1 MCPGGDLD
9 LFGDFPVT
17 LRSVGA
23 AGYNRSGWHAQ
34 RFLSAPL
41 ERICAVGVDLEGRM
55 WRSRSMMWRD
65 WVGYF
70 GPPSVTGS
78 DAYSSQSLRRSFVW
92 RLRDAAA
99 RCRCPRPRS
108 RPILGWF
115 AARHRWIS
123 LSGEM
128 MVRAAP
134 QLWPSVALWSGRGLA
149 AWRIWSRA
157 LRSTRR
163 QVSASAR
170 SQSSSL
176 PLVCCFWSKQDSFRQ
191 QIRSHS
197 MSLGC
202 RADRVTLA
210 QLVHHSSGI
219 PDYFGDLAPKGWE
232 HATLDQQGALAKI
245 SAAKKL
251 RFQPGTKWEYSNSNY
266 LLLGVIIER
275 VSGQSLG
282 TFLRERIFDPLQ
294 LRMVA
299 GFGQEIPRRARSYSQ
314 LGSEFEN
321 VNWHFYA
328 LGPSGIWSTPA
339 DLVRWADNY
348 RSGSVGGPALL
359 TRVVDGA
366 QDTGIDLSPWTGARY
381 GAGIFVLPDNRLV
394 HGGSF
399 EGFKSNFIVSPDRQ
413 SAVAVLCNRV
423 ESKPEILTEAL
434 AFIWEFR

>member
-1 MCPGGDLD
+1 VFQPLPGQTRGERARVINSLD
-9 LFGDFPVT
+9 HVT
-17 LRSVGA
+17 QSHWLPA
-23 AGYNRSGWHAQ
+23 LDQ
-34 RFLSAPL
+34 R
-41 ERICAVGVDLEGRM
+41 G
-55 WRSRSMMWRD
+55 
-65 WVGYF
+65 WVGRTLF
-70 GPPSVTGS
+70 TVVCALICVGTVGCGGS
-78 DAYSSQSLRRSFVW
+78 L
-92 RLRDAAA
+92 
-99 RCRCPRPRS
+99 PRS
-108 RPILGWF
+108 TPSESPDSPVVRSQASLDQLVGRDDAPGCS
-115 AARHRWIS
+115 AA
-123 LSGEM
+123 
-128 MVRAAP
+128 
-134 QLWPSVALWSGRGLA
+134 VAERGVVAWKGSRGLA
-149 AWRIWSRA
+149 DLESHAAINSET
-157 LRSTRR
+157 SFDIGS
-163 QVSASAR
+163 V
-170 SQSSSL
+170 
-176 PLVCCFWSKQDSFRQ
+176 SKQF
-191 QIRSHS
+191 IA
-197 MSLGC
+197 LGVLLLDQAGQLATSDPLSQHVPGMPGW
-202 RADRVTLA
+202 ADRVTLA
-210 QLVHHSSGI
+210 QLMHHSSGI

-282 TFLRERIFDPLQ
+282 TFLKERIFDPLQ

-299 GFGQEIPRRARSYSQ
+299 GFGQEIPGRARSYSQ

-348 RSGSVGGPALL
+348 RSGNVGGPALL

-399 EGFKSNFIVSPDRQ
+399 EGFKSSFIVSPDRQ
-413 SAVAVLCNRV
+413 SAVAVLCNSV
-423 ESKPEILTEAL
+423 ESKPEILTDAL
-434 AFIWEFR
+434 AFIWGFR

>member
-1 MCPGGDLD
+1 VRGCRLGRADVAKPFDDVARLGWLFRPTQRHWIGRILVAVVAAFFCVAIAGCGGSL
-9 LFGDFPVT
+9 
-17 LRSVGA
+17 SV
-23 AGYNRSGWHAQ
+23 S
-34 RFLSAPL
+34 
-41 ERICAVGVDLEGRM
+41 
-55 WRSRSMMWRD
+55 
-65 WVGYF
+65 
-70 GPPSVTGS
+70 PPSESPDSRVVRSQASLDQLVGRDGGPGCSAAVDERGVVVWQGS
-78 DAYSSQSLRRSFVW
+78 
-92 RLRDAAA
+92 
-99 RCRCPRPRS
+99 
-108 RPILGWF
+108 
-115 AARHRWIS
+115 
-123 LSGEM
+123 
-128 MVRAAP
+128 
-134 QLWPSVALWSGRGLA
+134 RGLA
-149 AWRIWSRA
+149 DLESRTA
-157 LRSTRR
+157 IDAETSFSIGS
-163 QVSASAR
+163 V
-170 SQSSSL
+170 
-176 PLVCCFWSKQDSFRQ
+176 SKQFVAIGVLLLEQAGQLSTTDSLSQ
-191 QIRSHS
+191 HVPG
-197 MSLGC
+197 MPGW
-202 RADRVTLA
+202 ADRVTLA
-210 QLVHHSSGI
+210 QLMHHSSGI

-299 GFGQEIPRRARSYSQ
+299 GFGQEIPGRARSYSQ

-348 RSGSVGGPALL
+348 RSGNVGGPALL

-399 EGFKSNFIVSPDRQ
+399 EGFKSSFIVSPDRQ
-413 SAVAVLCNRV
+413 SAVAVLCNSV
-423 ESKPEILTEAL
+423 ESKPEILTDAL
-434 AFIWEFR
+434 AFIWGFR